1 MHLVGC
7 QRLQKFVCTT
17 CDIWSSNRRSF
28 FGITCH
34 WLNENLEQETVVLC
48 CKRFAEKHTYN
59 KIADLMCGVQMEFD
73 LDPHKILAT
82 VTDNATNFVKCFME
96 YARVVNSNSSDTE
109 IRDIESQTIEI
120 ELSSH
125 VRCASHTLSLI
136 ITSAIE
142 KCLKFKG
149 RGGGGA
155 KLKI

>member
-1 MHLVGC
+1 M
-7 QRLQKFVCTT
+7 
-17 CDIWSSNRRSF
+17 RR
-28 FGITCH
+28 T
-34 WLNENLEQETVVLC
+34 
-48 CKRFAEKHTYN
+48 
-59 KIADLMCGVQMEFD
+59 DGVRVELFD
-73 LDPHKILAT
+73 LDPHKILAM

-149 RGGGGA
+149 RGGVRNSKFKTKSLNLKLCCFEGG
-155 KLKI
+155 IRRRNSMH